1 MDKCRE
7 CPADRDTA
15 VCGLKFYRY
24 WSGSGLGGSY
34 HTTPWFD
41 ASPDCHL
48 TPSDMGAIGAAIRG
62 EVYLMGIHPDIDRD
76 SLGGMIAHA
85 LNL

>member
-1 MDKCRE
+1 MDKCE
-7 CPADRDTA
+7 GCPFPEVLGTHMDF
-15 VCGLKFYRY
+15 VKGLDPAIKI
-24 WSGSGLGGSY
+24 S
-34 HTTPWFD
+34 
-41 ASPDCHL
+41 CHL